1 MNLLVLQVFS
11 EPACRKP
18 MLMNTKKKAALFTL
32 GCKLNYAETETI
44 ERQFRERGFTVVP
57 FNEGADVYVINTCS
71 VTSQADKKCRNIIQK
86 AIRQSPDSFVAVVGC
101 YSQLQSEKL
110 AKIPGVDIVLG
121 TKEKLRIFDYVN
133 EFEKKAEAEVY
144 SCNISGVR
152 EFDPSFSV
160 SGRTRSFVKIQD
172 GCDYFC
178 SYCTIPLARG
188 RSRSN
193 TIEKVIQDAMDVA
206 GRGAREVVLTGVN
219 IGDFGKG
226 ADQKIID
233 LMRELDAIGQID
245 RFRISSIEPNLLTD
259 ELINFVAGSE
269 RFVPHFHIP
278 LQSGCD
284 KILDLMNRKYRREVF
299 ADRVL
304 RIKSVLPDAGVGADV
319 IVGFPGESAGDF
331 EDTLSFIRDLPVSFL
346 HVFSYSDRPNTK
358 AEKMPG
364 KVSPNERERRS
375 KVLHELADVKM
386 KEFFLSQK
394 GKNDKVLFESRH
406 KSGLFYGHTGNYIRV
421 GAASNNELI
430 NQLVP
435 VELGEEIEPGVLR
448 GHLVT

>member
-1 MNLLVLQVFS
+1 
-11 EPACRKP
+11 
-18 MLMNTKKKAALFTL
+18 MNTKKTAALYTL

-44 ERQFRERGFTVVP
+44 ERQFREKGFNVVP
-57 FNEGADVYVINTCS
+57 FAEKADVYVINTCS
-71 VTSQADKKCRNIIQK
+71 VTSQADKKCRSIIQK

-101 YSQLQSEKL
+101 YSQLQSETL
-110 AKIPGVDIVLG
+110 SQIPGVDIVLG
-121 TKEKLRIFDYVN
+121 TREKLRIFDYVN
-133 EFEKKAEAEVY
+133 DFEKKAAAEVY

-152 EFDPSFSV
+152 EFDPSYSV
-160 SGRTRSFVKIQD
+160 SGRTRSFIKIQD

-193 TIEKVIQDAMDVA
+193 TIDKVKQDVLDVA
-206 GRGAREVVLTGVN
+206 AKGAREVVLTGVN

-226 ADQKIID
+226 TEKEIID
-233 LMRELDAIGQID
+233 LIRELEAIGQID

-259 ELINFVAGSE
+259 EVISFVAGSE

-304 RIKSVLPDAGVGADV
+304 KIKSVLPDAGVGADV
-319 IVGFPGESAGDF
+319 IVGFPGESLGDF

-358 AEKMPG
+358 AEKLPG
-364 KVSPNERERRS
+364 KVSPKERERRS

-386 KEFFLSQK
+386 HEFFLSQK
-394 GKNDKVLFESRH
+394 GKVDKVLFESCH
-406 KSGLFYGHTGNYIRV
+406 KNGLMYGHTGNYIRV
-421 GAASNNELI
+421 GAACKKELI
-430 NQLVP
+430 NQVVS
-435 VELGEEIEPGVLR
+435 VELCEELETGVLK
-448 GHLVT
+448 GNIVV